1 MDTKI
6 KLNKFFLPGIVILSG
21 MGLRTFLSRNESNE
35 ENFLKRFGKQLYLPV
50 ALGTLCTADGVFNFL
65 GDQDDT
71 NFNVEKLIPVVAAAA
86 VVILGSIKDAVGF
99 SIESGYS
106 LLLAIKQ
113 FKGINIKKL
122 IKE

>member
-21 MGLRTFLSRNESNE
+21 MALRTFLTRNEASE
-35 ENFLKRFGKQLYLPV
+35 GNFVKRFGKQLYLPV
-50 ALGTLCTADGVFNFL
+50 ALGTLCTTDGLFNFL
-65 GDQDDT
+65 GDQDET
-71 NFNVEKLIPVVAAAA
+71 NFNVEKLIPVAAAGA

-99 SIESGYS
+99 SIESGYC
-106 LLLAIKQ
+106 LLTAIKQ
-113 FKGINIKKL
+113 FKSINIKKL

>member
-21 MGLRTFLSRNESNE
+21 MGLRAFLSRGEASE
-35 ENFLKRFGKQLYLPV
+35 GNFIKRFGKQLYLPV
-50 ALGTLCTADGVFNFL
+50 ALGTLCTTEGLFNFL
-65 GDQDDT
+65 GDQDEN
-71 NFNVEKLIPVVAAAA
+71 NFNVEKLLPVVAAGA
-86 VVILGSIKDAVGF
+86 VVILGSLRDAVGF
-99 SIESGYS
+99 SIESGYA
-106 LLLAIKQ
+106 LLVAIKQ